1 MWTAVPPAKSSAP
14 RSFAIQPP
22 VFATKSSKA
31 KTQCATGKYTKVA
44 QMPAKTIQ
52 APNFARSAIEPE
64 ISATV
69 IAAKIPWKAIN
80 TAAGIVPIS
89 AVELS
94 RPFRNVN

>member
-1 MWTAVPPAKSSAP
+1 
-14 RSFAIQPP
+14 
-22 VFATKSSKA
+22 
-31 KTQCATGKYTKVA
+31 
-44 QMPAKTIQ
+44 MPAKTIQ